1 MRIAKPLLLVST
13 PVGVAG
19 GVYSAYQ
26 FSPGLAFLMG
36 GLIALVGCGVGTL
49 VLVIREEQAAEAAR
63 ARDAADAGEPPTG

>member
-36 GLIALVGCGVGTL
+36 GLIALVGCGIGTL
-49 VLVIREEQAAEAAR
+49 VLIVREEQAAEAAR
-63 ARDAADAGEPPTG
+63 ARDAADDAGTAG

>member
-13 PVGVAG
+13 PVGLAG
-19 GVYSAYQ
+19 GLYSAYQ

-49 VLVIREEQAAEAAR
+49 VLMVREEQAAEAAR
-63 ARDAADAGEPPTG
+63 ARDAADDGGPAG

>member
-26 FSPGLAFLMG
+26 FSPGLAFLMA
-36 GLIALVGCGVGTL
+36 GLIALVGCGIGTL
-49 VLVIREEQAAEAAR
+49 VLMIREEQAAEAAR
-63 ARDAADAGEPPTG
+63 AREAADDGGPPPA